1 MFTSRFTPGFEF
13 FSIYS
18 DGHTLYKPKE
28 WLYPF
33 NYLKTVLLTPFRKEA
48 KLIFRGP
55 YSLGFAFVTFENAES
70 AKKAVSTLKDMEVDN
85 RKINVELAT
94 PQSDRGSPRRPSGGF
109 RSFRGRRGGYFGGR
123 GRFFGQRR
131 PSRPRGTPSET
142 VIYVG
147 NLPFAVS
154 DDDLKNYF
162 SNYEI
167 DNAHVVC
174 YKSGR
179 SKGYGFVTF
188 KSLEHQQQAL
198 KEDIEVDKRKISL
211 RAAYSEE
218 PREAAAEQE
227 GEEKAKTSI

>member
-1 MFTSRFTPGFEF
+1 M
-13 FSIYS
+13 
-18 DGHTLYKPKE
+18 
-28 WLYPF
+28 
-33 NYLKTVLLTPFRKEA
+33 
-48 KLIFRGP
+48 
-55 YSLGFAFVTFENAES
+55 
-70 AKKAVSTLKDMEVDN
+70 KDMEVDS

-94 PQSDRGSPRRPSGGF
+94 PQGERSTSPRRTGGV

-123 GRFFGQRR
+123 GRFLNRRR

-147 NLPFAVS
+147 NLPFAVA
-154 DDDLKNYF
+154 DEDLKNYF

-174 YKSGR
+174 YKSGK

-188 KSLEHQQQAL
+188 KTHESQEQAL
-198 KEDIEVDKRKISL
+198 KEDIEVDRRKLAL

-218 PREAAAEQE
+218 PREASEQE
-227 GEEKAKTSI
+227 GEAQA